1 MYSIRKCWLIL
12 LLLVTFN
19 SMAQIKTPG
28 VVVQEIAAFPA
39 SVAQVETA
47 IPVFIGY
54 TEKAEDKRPG
64 DLRFV
69 ARRISSMDEF
79 EKYYGKAA
87 PAEISKIQLDA
98 GHTVVSATIAPPI
111 YFLHPSLLLFLQ
123 NGGQAFYVVSI
134 GGFSGTPGQQDFEKG
149 IQAAAKADEPAM
161 VLFPDAVSLPAGQ
174 LYAVQQKAL
183 EKAGL
188 LADRFCIL
196 DLKYAADISAQ
207 QNAVKEFRSGIGQQQ
222 LRNGAAYAPFLKI
235 DFPYEYTKYRYWKNA
250 IWVDSRQVSPKQLT
264 PDPAIWQKIDEL
276 ENLPVTDPAYQVKES
291 ELVRSLP
298 VLKQIVDWLW
308 RQQVIIPPSGAV
320 AGVYAGVDR
329 KAGVW
334 KAPANIS
341 VSGIRGVSVVIN
353 NNDQESMNV
362 DLISG
367 KSVNAIREFTGK
379 GFLVWGART
388 LAGNDNEWK
397 YVPIRRLFLMVEESV
412 KKATQPFVFEPNDA
426 NTWAKI
432 KLMIENYLFQLWK
445 NGALMGTK
453 PEHAYFVKLGLG
465 QTMTQQ
471 DILEGKLNVEIG
483 MAPVRPAEFIILKFQ
498 LKTLTR

>member
-134 GGFSGTPGQQDFEKG
+134 GGFTGTPGQQDFEKG

-196 DLKYAADISAQ
+196 DLKYAADIPAQ
-207 QNAVKEFRSGIGQQQ
+207 QNAVNEFRSGIGQQQ

-235 DFPYEYTKYRYWKNA
+235 DFPYEYTKYRYWKNV

-329 KAGVW
+329 KTGVW

-341 VSGIRGVSVVIN
+341 VKGIRGLTVVIKD
-353 NNDQESMNV
+353 NDQESMNV
-362 DLISG
+362 DLQSG
-367 KSVNAIREFTGK
+367 KSVNVIREFTGK

-397 YVPIRRLFLMVEESV
+397 YVSIRRLFLMVEESV

-426 NTWAKI
+426 NTWTKI
-432 KLMIENYLFQLWK
+432 KLMIDNYLFQLWK
-445 NGALMGTK
+445 NGALQGSK
-453 PEHAYFVKLGLG
+453 PEHAYYVSVGLG
-465 QTMTQQ
+465 KSMSQQ
-471 DILEGKLNVEIG
+471 DILEGKLIVEVG
-483 MAPVRPAEFIILKFQ
+483 MAPVRPAEFIVLRFQ
-498 LKTLTR
+498 LKMLTK